1 MAKRPGLDKA
11 IIAQAAGEV
20 ADQIGFDD
28 LTLSG
33 VADQLGV
40 RTPSLYNHIE
50 GLDGLR
56 RELSLLGMNELNRR
70 LQRAALGKSK
80 DEALTS
86 MLQAYRVFAKGRP
99 GVYVATLHSPEID
112 DLQIQSASQAI
123 IDTVLMVLEPYK
135 LNYDE
140 AMHVI
145 RGFRT
150 IGHGFASLEVA
161 GAFGMDLAVDES
173 YQRLITAFLRG
184 LDSR

>member
-11 IIAQAAGEV
+11 VIAQAAGEV
-20 ADQIGFDD
+20 ADQVGFDAF
-28 LTLSG
+28 TLSG
-33 VADQLGV
+33 VAEHLGV

-70 LQRAALGKSK
+70 LQRAGLGKSK

-86 MLQAYRVFAKGRP
+86 MLHAYRVFVKERP
-99 GVYVATLHSPEID
+99 GVYEATVHAPETD
-112 DLQIQSASQAI
+112 DVQIQSASQAI
-123 IDTVLMVLEPYK
+123 IDTVLMVLEPYQ
-135 LNYDE
+135 LNHDE
-140 AMHVI
+140 AIHVI

-150 IGHGFASLEVA
+150 IGHGFASLEAA

-184 LDSR
+184 LESR